1 VDARPN
7 ILIISDL
14 HLGEDLRPATK
25 IGSLKHLVMLERE
38 LEAFLEH
45 YTRIRLDGR
54 PWRLIVNGD
63 MVDFL
68 SVCLLPPRAGAGDS
82 RSDLAPEEMAELDP
96 EDQVYGLG
104 SRPLAARAKM
114 RAVIRRHRSIF
125 GALARFIGAGNT
137 VSIIAG
143 NHDVEF
149 HWPVVQE
156 TFRCGV
162 AEAWEGDR
170 ASQRPNAR
178 SASDVLNAITF
189 HPWFFFQEDVVWV
202 EHGHQYDDYCSFDQI
217 LNPVAPKKEE
227 IVQNVGAAGMRY
239 VANHHQSDP
248 AAGQEDWTFLGYV
261 KWTFQKGM
269 RSVWMIGK
277 AYFSMVMSL
286 LTAWR
291 VFVKQPEAVEQ
302 RRLTHR
308 ERLRSLATQ
317 CQLSE
322 ETLHAIDELRRRP
335 LIQNF
340 FTLIMAMMLD
350 RLLVFSVSVLLI
362 LVFVLAL
369 PWAWALG
376 AVAGVLGVGYAAS
389 TWLARRRPS
398 IDPIEKMKA
407 VPNLIR
413 RHVRAPFVVF
423 GHSHDPAAVDLG
435 DGAKYFN
442 TGTWVATEKPG
453 LLNSFTHV
461 LIRHGD
467 EGPQA
472 QLCQWWDGQSRV
484 YTPRAV

>member
-1 VDARPN
+1 
-7 ILIISDL
+7 
-14 HLGEDLRPATK
+14 
-25 IGSLKHLVMLERE
+25 MLERE

-45 YTRIRLDGR
+45 YTRSRLDGR

-68 SVCLLPPRAGAGDS
+68 SVCLLPQEGEILPD
-82 RSDLAPEEMAELDP
+82 EIAELDP
-96 EDQVYGLG
+96 EDKVFGLG
-104 SRPLAARAKM
+104 TRPLAARAKM
-114 RAVIRRHRSIF
+114 RAVIRRHKAIF

-149 HWPVVQE
+149 HWPTVQE
-156 TFRCGV
+156 TFRSGV
-162 AEAWEGDR
+162 AEAW
-170 ASQRPNAR
+170 ASDASSKRPDAR
-178 SASDVLNAITF
+178 SAAEVQTSVTF

-202 EHGHQYDDYCSFDQI
+202 EHGHQYDDYCSFDYV

-227 IVQNVGAAGMRY
+227 IVLNVGAAGMRY
-239 VANHHQSDP
+239 VANHFQTDHAS
-248 AAGQEDWTFLGYV
+248 GQEDWTFLGYV
-261 KWTFQKGM
+261 MWSLQKGA
-269 RSVWMIGK
+269 RTLGRIGK
-277 AYFSMVMSL
+277 AYFWMAIRL

-291 VFVKQPEAVEQ
+291 VFVKQPEAVEA

-308 ERLRSLATQ
+308 ERLRALATQ

-322 ETLHAIDELRRRP
+322 ETLAAIDELRRRP
-335 LIQNF
+335 IIQNF
-340 FTLIMAMMLD
+340 AALIMALMLD
-350 RLLVFSVSVLLI
+350 RLLVFSAATLLI

-369 PWAWALG
+369 PWLWALG
-376 AVAGVLGVGYAAS
+376 AVAGVVGTTYGVS
-389 TWLARRRPS
+389 RWLAGRRVS

-407 VPNLIR
+407 VPRLIR

-423 GHSHDPAAVDLG
+423 GHSHDPAAVELG
-435 DGAKYFN
+435 DGGWYFN

-472 QLCQWWDGQSRV
+472 HLCQWWDGQSRLYV
-484 YTPRAV
+484 PSRA

>member
-1 VDARPN
+1 
-7 ILIISDL
+7 
-14 HLGEDLRPATK
+14 
-25 IGSLKHLVMLERE
+25 

-68 SVCLLPPRAGAGDS
+68 SVCLLPPRNGEQPNELGPDE
-82 RSDLAPEEMAELDP
+82 LADLDP

-137 VSIIAG
+137 LSIIAG

-162 AEAWEGDR
+162 AEAWGEDK
-170 ASQRPNAR
+170 ASRRPGAR
-178 SASDVLNAITF
+178 TTAEVEAGLTF

-202 EHGHQYDDYCSFDQI
+202 EHGHQYDDYCSFDHV
-217 LNPVAPKKEE
+217 LNPVAPKKED
-227 IVQNVGAAGMRY
+227 IVLNVGAAGMRY
-239 VANHHQSDP
+239 VVNHFRADT
-248 AAGQEDWTFLGYV
+248 AAEDWSFLDYF
-261 KWTFQKGM
+261 KWTFQKGLGG
-269 RSVWMIGK
+269 VWKIGK
-277 AYFSMVMSL
+277 AYFSMAWRL

-291 VFVKQPEAVEQ
+291 VLVKQPDAVEE
-302 RRLTHR
+302 RRVTHR
-308 ERLRSLATQ
+308 ERLRALAEQ
-317 CQLSE
+317 CKLSE
-322 ETLHAIDELRRRP
+322 DTLHAIDKLRRRP
-335 LIQNF
+335 VIQNF
-340 FTLIMAMMLD
+340 AALVMALMLD
-350 RLLVFSVSVLLI
+350 RLLVFSAAAILI
-362 LVFVLAL
+362 LVFALAL
-369 PWAWALG
+369 PWLWALG
-376 AVAGVLGVGYAAS
+376 AVVGVAGVSAGVAH
-389 TWLARRRPS
+389 WLARRRVS
-398 IDPIEKMKA
+398 IDPHERMKA
-407 VPNLIR
+407 VPREIR

-423 GHSHDPAAVDLG
+423 GHSHDPAAVELG
-435 DGAKYFN
+435 DGGWYFN
-442 TGTWVATEKPG
+442 TGTWVATERPG

-472 QLCQWWDGQSRV
+472 HLCQWWDGQSRM
-484 YTPRAV
+484 YTPT